1 MARTVYFH
9 IGLPKSG
16 TTYLQSVLGA
26 NKQPLGERAD
36 LLYPGRRWADQG
48 DAVVDLCRLGT
59 PPERRRKV
67 RGAWERLVEEMRGWS
82 GDCVVSMEW
91 LCAAKETHIE
101 KIVEDLAPAQVEVVI
116 TARDIGRTLPS
127 AWQEFC
133 RNQKPWTWPEFL
145 DQVTDDRA
153 RDTPAGKLLWAQ
165 QDVAALVER
174 WTSVIAADHL
184 HLVTLPPPGADSREL
199 WRRFATV
206 IGTDSA
212 GYDLSGPGRNASL
225 GLESTE
231 LVRRLNLLTLER
243 DVPRS
248 TYNRVVKNHLAK
260 SVLTARSAQESPIVL
275 PDSLRPWAT
284 DWADAQIRALHS
296 TGVRV
301 VGDLEEL
308 RPVFAGSQPSEA
320 QAADPDRVLDAAVD
334 ALLLLA
340 LDPPGHRGG
349 RAGAVAGRGG
359 KAPARRR
366 TAGEITE
373 AVRARL
379 QARRRR

>member
-26 NKQPLGERAD
+26 NKQALSERAG
-36 LLYPGRRWADQG
+36 LLYPGRRWAEQG

-59 PPERRRKV
+59 PPERRRTV
-67 RGAWERLVEEMRGWS
+67 RGAWQRLVDEMRAWP

-91 LCAAKETHIE
+91 LCAAKRTHVA
-101 KIVEDLAPAQVEVVI
+101 KIVEDLSPAQIDVVI

-133 RNQKPWTWPEFL
+133 RNQRTWAWPEFL
-145 DQVTDDRA
+145 EQVTDDRS
-153 RDTPAGKLLWAQ
+153 RETPAGRVLWAQ
-165 QDVAALVER
+165 QDVSALLDR
-174 WTSVIAADHL
+174 WTPVVAADHV
-184 HLVTLPPPGADSREL
+184 HVITLPPPGADADEL
-199 WRRFATV
+199 WRRFAGV
-206 IGTDSA
+206 IGADPA
-212 GYDLSGPGRNASL
+212 GYELVAPGRNTSL

-243 DVPRS
+243 DLPRS

-260 SVLTARSAQESPIVL
+260 SVLTARSAEESKIVL
-275 PDSLRPWAT
+275 PDALRPWAT
-284 DWADAQIRALHS
+284 EWADQQIRAIAIS
-296 TGVRV
+296 GVQV

-308 RPVFAGSQPSEA
+308 RPVFADAPPGEAVQP
-320 QAADPDRVLDAAVD
+320 DPDRVLDAAVD
-334 ALLLLA
+334 ALLLVA
-340 LDPPGHRGG
+340 LDPPSHGG
-349 RAGAVAGRGG
+349 RARRAARGGG

-366 TAGEITE
+366 SLRELGDA
-373 AVRARL
+373 ARTRL
-379 QARRRR
+379 RARRRR